1 MVMMK
6 LAHRSMRSRVKYI
19 SVPPRDLSWVSCSV
33 VNFFFSLGYLRWWS
47 WVTHFRTECSL
58 FVNIVSTAT
67 VHRPGVLTLRQGNG
81 CNRSTCSM
89 LLSSQE
95 WSLPVRRVTK
105 SSLCW
110 MYSSSSGIRGAFWL
124 MYLDTLLYSESEG
137 RFDAV
142 SCCAETRR
150 VATR

>member
-1 MVMMK
+1 MIVDEGNTT
-6 LAHRSMRSRVKYI
+6 Y
-19 SVPPRDLSWVSCSV
+19 
-33 VNFFFSLGYLRWWS
+33 
-47 WVTHFRTECSL
+47 FRTECSL

-67 VHRPGVLTLRQGNG
+67 TAYRPGVLTSRQRNG

-95 WSLPVRRVTK
+95 WSLPGRRVTK

-110 MYSSSSGIRGAFWL
+110 MYSSSSAIRGAFWVI
-124 MYLDTLLYSESEG
+124 YLDTLLYSEEEG

-150 VATR
+150 VAAR